1 MQLKHTRTEGHE
13 VRLMKS
19 IAIVVATVVLLSRSG
34 FGANSGEAS
43 ISEKRIQE
51 LIKQL
56 DSRTWD
62 QAAKELVR
70 IGEPAVDPLLRALNQ
85 NSHWISARASSPLSK
100 IQSAK
105 AVDGLLGALDNT
117 KLDDR
122 IKRYILQSLG
132 NVESERVLNPL
143 IRYLGHEDWTIRCA
157 VLRSLGQIGGQT
169 AEEAVIGALKD
180 KERYVVES
188 AITILGQMKSTRAP
202 AHLIEILE
210 DREGMGRIKIGRAL
224 AEIGEPSVDA
234 IISSMRTD
242 MDREIC
248 WHLVWALGRINSDA
262 AIEPLVQALKSRNW
276 MVRNEAAVSLVRI
289 NSPTSKK
296 PLRRLLESGNGN
308 SRSQAEWVLKTLE
321 SGHGGLPGDSPVG
334 ETNSGDPTQVSAAE
348 DTSPVTFEDKSYAL
362 CPHRFDSRPS
372 VPSPYATEDG
382 REIVVTSTKDGKY
395 MLVPVILENTEKKG
409 RQLYV
414 DADDFPTLA
423 RTGLHC
429 EQELDL
435 TRIITGR
442 SIAEITELGR
452 PDRLST
458 SGFVAEDEDI
468 ISVLKGDNRLAR
480 TLGLS
485 HAQLAKPLFHV
496 LNLTARNQEQEN
508 HLSYQGHRAQYSPF
522 LYNGKKISVKV
533 EYTRGG
539 QESIFTDGLD
549 GALAIQIDREL
560 EQGEKDYLNRKY
572 SHLNQQQREDLIKRL
587 SCLFVGEMVMYY
599 IKWYGFYEGHTGW
612 RADPIAI
619 AFIFGMKDLEEID
632 AAFDGK
638 LYEALTEHFTR

>member
-1 MQLKHTRTEGHE
+1 
-13 VRLMKS
+13 MKS
-19 IAIVVATVVLLSRSG
+19 ITIVVAIVVLLSCSG
-34 FGANSGEAS
+34 FGASPGEAS
-43 ISEKRIQE
+43 GSEKRIQE

-62 QAAKELVR
+62 RAAEELVR
-70 IGEPAVDPLLRALNQ
+70 IGDAAVDPLLRALNQ
-85 NSHWISARASSPLSK
+85 NSHWISARACDPLSK
-100 IQSAK
+100 IGSEK

-143 IRYLGHEDWTIRCA
+143 IRHLGHDDWAIRCA
-157 VLRSLGQIGGQT
+157 VLRSLGQIGGER
-169 AEEAVIGALKD
+169 AEEAAVGALKD

-188 AITILGQMKSTRAP
+188 AIAVLGQMKSTRAP

-210 DREGMGRIKIGRAL
+210 DWKGMVRIKISRAL
-224 AEIGEPSVDA
+224 AEIGEPSIDA
-234 IISSMRTD
+234 IVSSMRKD

-248 WHLVWALGRINSDA
+248 WHLVWVLGQINSDA
-262 AIEPLVQALKSRNW
+262 AIEPLIQALKSGNW

-289 NSPTSKK
+289 NSRISTK
-296 PLRRLLESGNGN
+296 PLRRLLESSHDD
-308 SRSQAEWVLKTLE
+308 SRRQAQWVLKTLE
-321 SGHGGLPGDSPVG
+321 SSHGSLPVDSSVQ
-334 ETNSGDPTQVSAAE
+334 ETDSGDLGDLTEISAAE
-348 DTSPVTFEDKSYAL
+348 DTSPVTFEGKSYAL
-362 CPHRFDSRPS
+362 CPHRFESRPP
-372 VPSPYATEDG
+372 VPSPYATDDG
-382 REIVVTSTKDGKY
+382 REIVVTSTKDDKY
-395 MLVPVILENTEKKG
+395 MLVPVTLTNSEPNG
-409 RQLYV
+409 RQLHV
-414 DADDFPTLA
+414 SVDDFPTLA

-429 EQELDL
+429 EQELDR

-442 SIAEITELGR
+442 SIAEITELAR

-458 SGFVAEDEDI
+458 SGFLAEDEDI
-468 ISVLKGDNRLAR
+468 ISVLKGDNRFAR
-480 TLGLS
+480 SLGLS

-508 HLSYQGHRAQYSPF
+508 HLSYQGHRAEYPPF

-539 QESIFTDGLD
+539 QESIFADGLD
-549 GALAIQIDREL
+549 GALAIWIDREL
-560 EQGEKDYLNRKY
+560 EQRERDYLDKEY
-572 SHLNQQQREDLIKRL
+572 SHLNQRQREDLAKRL

-599 IKWYGFYEGHTGW
+599 ARWYGFYEGHTGW

-619 AFIFGMKDLEEID
+619 AFIVGMKDLEEID

-638 LYEALTEHFTR
+638 LYDALTEHFTR

>member
-1 MQLKHTRTEGHE
+1 MRAEGHE

-19 IAIVVATVVLLSRSG
+19 ITIVVAIVVLLSCSG

-43 ISEKRIQE
+43 GSENRIQE

-56 DSRTWD
+56 DSRAWD
-62 QAAKELVR
+62 RAAKELVR
-70 IGEPAVDPLLRALNQ
+70 IGDPAVDPLLQALNQ
-85 NSHWISARASSPLSK
+85 NSHWISARASNPLSK
-100 IQSAK
+100 IQSEK

-117 KLDDR
+117 KLDVR
-122 IKRYILQSLG
+122 IRRYILQSLG

-143 IRYLGHEDWTIRCA
+143 IRHLGHEDWAIRCA
-157 VLRSLGQIGGQT
+157 VLRSLGQIGGET
-169 AEEAVIGALKD
+169 AEEAVIGALND
-180 KERYVVES
+180 NERYVVES
-188 AITILGQMKSTRAP
+188 AIAVLGQMKSTRAP

-210 DREGMGRIKIGRAL
+210 DREGMGRIKISRAL
-224 AEIGEPSVDA
+224 VEIGKPSVDA
-234 IISSMRTD
+234 IVSSMRND

-289 NSPTSKK
+289 NSRISTK
-296 PLRRLLESGNGN
+296 PLRRLLESGHDN
-308 SRSQAEWVLKTLE
+308 SRRQAEWVLKTLE
-321 SGHGGLPGDSPVG
+321 SGHGDLPGDSSVG
-334 ETNSGDPTQVSAAE
+334 ETDSRDLTQVSAAE

-372 VPSPYATEDG
+372 VPSPYATDDG
-382 REIVVTSTKDGKY
+382 REIVVTSTKDDKY
-395 MLVPVILENTEKKG
+395 MLVPVTLANSERKG

-414 DADDFPTLA
+414 NADDFTTLA
-423 RTGLHC
+423 RSGFHC
-429 EQELDL
+429 ELELDR

-442 SIAEITELGR
+442 SIAEITELAR

-468 ISVLKGDNRLAR
+468 ISVLKGDNRFAR
-480 TLGLS
+480 SLGLS
-485 HAQLAKPLFHV
+485 HAQLAKPLFHM
-496 LNLTARNQEQEN
+496 LNLTARNREQEN
-508 HLSYQGHRAQYSPF
+508 YLSYQGHRAEYPPF
-522 LYNGKKISVKV
+522 FYNGKKLSVKV

-539 QESIFTDGLD
+539 QESIFADGLD
-549 GALAIQIDREL
+549 GALAIQIHRDL
-560 EQGEKDYLNRKY
+560 EQREKDYIDSKC
-572 SHLNQQQREDLIKRL
+572 SHLSRQQREDLVKKL
-587 SCLFVGEMVMYY
+587 SSLFIGEMAMYY
-599 IKWYGFYEGHTGW
+599 VKWYGFYEGHTGW

-638 LYEALTEHFTR
+638 LYDALTEHFTR